1 MMPPVIRDDDSPLPD
16 EMMVDLGGPAVMSM
30 PGMLAT
36 TLPGGEIDVDLDP
49 GITES
54 GPVDSD
60 DHYANLADGL
70 PETVLANIAQD
81 VDEMVRADRESRAPW
96 FKRLAKG
103 MELIGIVDEIGVDP
117 PFDGASDAV
126 HPLIAEAIVQFQSRA
141 LAELF
146 PATGPAKAVVM
157 GDSSKALE
165 EQAKR
170 VADYQNYQLTVL
182 DKTYYPESDKLLWGV
197 GYAGSMFRKS
207 YRDPILKQN
216 VARLIKA
223 SDFIVP
229 YSATTLQDASRYT
242 HVISYS
248 QHEMKQLQDAGF
260 YVKTDSDVRDEDREH
275 IVHET
280 TVDYSV
286 KGVEGDAVQPY
297 VISVERDS
305 LKVLAIRRGW
315 REDDQDRRRRVQV
328 VHYPFIR
335 GDGFN
340 GFVLL
345 HLAAGVGKRSEE
357 HT

>member
-1 MMPPVIRDDDSPLPD
+1 MRDDGMELPD
-16 EMMVDLGGPAVMSM
+16 EMMVDLGGPPVMSM

-157 GDSSKALE
+157 GDSTKALE

-182 DKTYYPESDKLLWGV
+182 DKTYYPESDKLLWAV
-197 GYAGSMFRKS
+197 AYAGSIFRKV

-242 HVISYS
+242 HVIPYS

-260 YVKTDSDVRDEDREH
+260 YVKTELGTPSATRESDDSQELRDAQDKAEGKVDGDLRDEDR
-275 IVHET
+275 
-280 TVDYSV
+280 
-286 KGVEGDAVQPY
+286 
-297 VISVERDS
+297 
-305 LKVLAIRRGW
+305 
-315 REDDQDRRRRVQV
+315 
-328 VHYPFIR
+328 
-335 GDGFN
+335 
-340 GFVLL
+340 
-345 HLAAGVGKRSEE
+345 
-357 HT
+357 